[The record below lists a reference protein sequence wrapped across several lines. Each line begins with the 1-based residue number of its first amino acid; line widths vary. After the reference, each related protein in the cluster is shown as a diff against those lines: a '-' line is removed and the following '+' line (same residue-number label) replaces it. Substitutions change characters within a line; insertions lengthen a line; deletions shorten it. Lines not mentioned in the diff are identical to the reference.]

1 MAGSKAR
8 SRAGRIAGGGAGG
21 IAGHRPGGRR
31 GRRRGSKQ
39 HLRLDG
45 VARGLIA
52 AAAVAALSA
61 CSLVGTG
68 NDGADGGVGDGTG
81 GDGGTGDGGTVVLVT
96 HDSFALP
103 DDLVAAFEEETG
115 YTLETRA
122 PGDGGA
128 LVNQL
133 ILTKDAPLGDAV
145 FGIDNTF
152 ATRAIDEGVLEPYTA
167 EGAVA
172 EYAADDA
179 GSLTA
184 VDMGD
189 VCINVDHEWFTQ
201 AGVPEPTTLED
212 LADPAY
218 RDLLVVTNPA
228 TSSPGLAFVLAT
240 IGAFGEDGWL
250 DYWAALRDNG
260 VKVAGG
266 WSDAYYVDFSGPS
279 SEGDRPLVLS
289 YASSPPYEVPEGATE
304 APTGA
309 LLDTCFRQVEYAGVL
324 AGAENPEGARA
335 VVDWLLSP
343 EVQAAIPESMY
354 MYPVTDVELPE
365 SWLQFAPL
373 APHPFDVEPS
383 LISDNR
389 DAWIEQWTAAVVG

>member
-1 MAGSKAR
+1 MGS
-8 SRAGRIAGGGAGG
+8 SRAGSRTGNRAGRAGRARRAQRAGGA
-21 IAGHRPGGRR
+21 
-31 GRRRGSKQ
+31 
-39 HLRLDG
+39 L
-45 VARGLIA
+45 VAAL
-52 AAAVAALSA
+52 AVAALGA
-61 CSLVGTG
+61 CSLVGTD
-68 NDGADGGVGDGTG
+68 DGDDAADAADAGDPATT
-81 GDGGTGDGGTVVLVT
+81 DGEGGGTVVLVT
-96 HDSFALP
+96 HDSFAVP
-103 DDLVAAFEEETG
+103 EELVAAFEQETG

-145 FGIDNTF
+145 YGIDNSF
-152 ATRAIDEGVLEPYTA
+152 ATRAIAEGVLEPYTPDA
-167 EGAVA
+167 AVA
-172 EYAADDA
+172 DYAVDDA

-189 VCINVDHEWFTQ
+189 VCINVDHEWFAE
-201 AGVPEPTTLED
+201 AGIPEPTTLDD
-212 LADPAY
+212 LTDPAY

-240 IGAFGEDGWL
+240 VGAYGEDGWL

-260 VKVAGG
+260 VKIASG
-266 WSDAYYVDFSGPS
+266 WSDAYYVDYSGPS

-304 APTGA
+304 PPTGA

-324 AGAENPEGARA
+324 AGAANPEGARA
-335 VVDWLLSP
+335 VIDWLLSP
-343 EVQAAIPESMY
+343 EVQASIPENMY

-365 SWLQFAPL
+365 SWTQFAPL
-373 APHPFDVEPS
+373 APEPFHVEPDV
-383 LISDNR
+383 ISGNR
-389 DAWIEQWTAAVVG
+389 DAWIEQWTDTVVG